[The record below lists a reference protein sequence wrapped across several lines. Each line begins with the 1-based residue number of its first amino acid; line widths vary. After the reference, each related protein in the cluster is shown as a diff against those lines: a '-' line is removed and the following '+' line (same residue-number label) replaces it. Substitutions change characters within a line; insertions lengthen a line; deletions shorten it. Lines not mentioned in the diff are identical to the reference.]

1 MMKFGV
7 NDLFRGRIR
16 KNGTCDKCGK
26 SDCEV
31 IFEFSNI
38 DPYIRA
44 RMPFLLEIIFEIK
57 YGEWLC
63 RDCYYGRGLNIFRNI
78 EVI

>member
-16 KNGTCDKCGK
+16 KNGICDKCGK

-31 IFEFSNI
+31 IFEFSNS
-38 DPYIRA
+38 DPYIHL
-44 RMPFLLEIIFEIK
+44 PFPLEIIFNIK
-57 YGEWLC
+57 YGKWLC
-63 RDCYYGRGLNIFRNI
+63 RDCYYRRGLNIFRNI
-78 EVI
+78 DVI